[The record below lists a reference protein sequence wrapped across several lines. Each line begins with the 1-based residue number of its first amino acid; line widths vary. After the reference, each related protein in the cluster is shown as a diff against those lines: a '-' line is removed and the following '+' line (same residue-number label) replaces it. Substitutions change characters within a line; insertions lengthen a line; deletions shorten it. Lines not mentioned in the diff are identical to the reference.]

1 MDPRGDLNLP
11 EEKTDKSK
19 VEDADNLAREGS
31 AEVVSQTDQAN
42 AASSQ
47 SMLNEAEDILNR
59 EELESEIESDIT
71 TSVDDSSE
79 AVTLTETYET
89 NSDFSFMIYDNLN
102 EKFDQL
108 EKSFE
113 NKSHSI
119 VKSLDESEAFDYIPT
134 GEIPMIRTD
143 DLGNELP
150 SKIRSDTLDIT
161 QNTYKTEDIVKE
173 EKTKE
178 DKTEGVEDN
187 ISDNIEPENTKE
199 EQSVSV
205 LFVWLLVMSFT
216 VFCNLNVV
224 KYLVLELN

>member
-1 MDPRGDLNLP
+1 MAPQEDLNLP

-47 SMLNEAEDILNR
+47 PMLNEAEDILNR

-71 TSVDDSSE
+71 TSVDERSE

-113 NKSHSI
+113 NKS
-119 VKSLDESEAFDYIPT
+119 
-134 GEIPMIRTD
+134 
-143 DLGNELP
+143 
-150 SKIRSDTLDIT
+150 
-161 QNTYKTEDIVKE
+161 QNR
-173 EKTKE
+173 
-178 DKTEGVEDN
+178 
-187 ISDNIEPENTKE
+187 
-199 EQSVSV
+199 
-205 LFVWLLVMSFT
+205 
-216 VFCNLNVV
+216 
-224 KYLVLELN
+224 